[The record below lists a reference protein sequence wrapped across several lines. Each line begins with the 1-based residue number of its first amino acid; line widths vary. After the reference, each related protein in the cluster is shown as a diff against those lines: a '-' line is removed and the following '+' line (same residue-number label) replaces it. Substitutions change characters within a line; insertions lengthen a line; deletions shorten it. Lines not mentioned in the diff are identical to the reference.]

1 MMTKTPKLLF
11 DALDS
16 CRAIRRYTDGF
27 DLAAYLRD
35 DMLRDAVERR
45 LGIVGEALHRAQA
58 LEPTLSDWLPELGE
72 VVGMRNRIIH
82 GYDKVDHGIVWDA
95 VQNRIPMLQ
104 ARIANLLAE
113 EASRDD
119 PTNLPPHA

>member
-1 MMTKTPKLLF
+1 MTKTRKLLF
-11 DALDS
+11 DALES
-16 CRAIRRYTDGF
+16 CRAIRRYTDGI

-58 LEPTLSDWLPELGE
+58 LEPTLSDRLPELGE

-82 GYDKVDHGIVWDA
+82 GYDKVDYGIVWDT
-95 VQNRIPMLQ
+95 VQNRIPVLQ
-104 ARIANLLAE
+104 SRLSELLTE
-113 EASRDD
+113 ETSRDASN
-119 PTNLPPHA
+119 TPPPSA